1 MARRGTSSDTKAK
14 QSFGLGFIPEELQH
28 GFILH
33 LPAGRAAT
41 ADVFISEHRDF
52 VLEDGEIR
60 PRPVTV
66 NDPDVR
72 VHIKRARWDEIATA
86 FFEEATRR
94 LRRAGLAVPK
104 LPKRGPIPMHPS
116 LGKELCV
123 LCWAIEDAD
132 IQLVP
137 EAIRNWEGLAPEERW
152 WLYTMTAAATGQAQQ
167 RGIGWRKALRFA
179 LTENPVV
186 KGEGLPPRTR
196 KQLLEGG
203 QLSLL

>member
-1 MARRGTSSDTKAK
+1 MSRRGTSSDTKVK
-14 QSFGLGFIPEELQH
+14 QCFGLGFIPEELQH

-33 LPAGRAAT
+33 LPTGRAAT

-66 NDPDVR
+66 TDPDVR
-72 VHIKRARWDEIATA
+72 VHIQRARWDEIATA

-123 LCWAIEDAD
+123 LC
-132 IQLVP
+132 
-137 EAIRNWEGLAPEERW
+137 
-152 WLYTMTAAATGQAQQ
+152 
-167 RGIGWRKALRFA
+167 
-179 LTENPVV
+179 
-186 KGEGLPPRTR
+186 
-196 KQLLEGG
+196 
-203 QLSLL
+203 